1 MPVAVTFKFYAL
13 QVISDSFTLTSLPC
27 SGGYHLTSVAEG
39 NMICTCAD
47 TTEEIVFCAEDQDS
61 VILMVSEVYVRKLRC
76 SIRKPYIY
84 GHVNHENSCLVLDLN
99 NLVLC

>member
-27 SGGYHLTSVAEG
+27 SGGYYLTSVAEG

-76 SIRKPYIY
+76 SIRKPY
-84 GHVNHENSCLVLDLN
+84 GHVY
-99 NLVLC
+99 